1 LLRIRLSRVGK
12 KKQPAYRLVVA
23 DSHAPRDGAFVEIIG
38 QYNPRTDPMTLV
50 VKEDAAVEWLRR
62 GAQPSETAAKLLT
75 RIGVMERAG
84 RAPVT
89 WDRTTPVMPKKAAE
103 EAAPAPAVAAPAPA
117 AAAPAPA
124 AAEAAAEAP
133 KAEAAAEAPE
143 AKAAAKAPEAEA
155 AAEVPEAEAAAEAPE
170 AEAAAEAPEV
180 EAAAEAPEAEA
191 AAEAPEAEAAAEA
204 PEAEAAAEAPE
215 ADTGPTED
223 NPTTE

>member
-1 LLRIRLSRVGK
+1 MLRIRLSRVGK

-103 EAAPAPAVAAPAPA
+103 EAAPAVAAPAPA

-133 KAEAAAEAPE
+133 
-143 AKAAAKAPEAEA
+143 
-155 AAEVPEAEAAAEAPE
+155 EAEAAAEAPE
-170 AEAAAEAPEV
+170 A